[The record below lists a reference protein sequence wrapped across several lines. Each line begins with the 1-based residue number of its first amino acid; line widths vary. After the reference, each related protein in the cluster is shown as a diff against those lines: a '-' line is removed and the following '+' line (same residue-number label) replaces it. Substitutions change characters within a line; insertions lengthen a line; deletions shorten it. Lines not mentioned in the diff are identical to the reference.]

1 MAQREGVIKKSAL
14 CKKVQLLYLQSRINA
29 IIRYAPEFLP
39 FLVQGVDLFVQEPPV
54 RLWMY
59 LRPNN
64 VKSGRDYGQMIDGH
78 RVLVIEYE
86 PLWVPISS
94 LNGREIDFIVRDEV
108 TKDERLIQV
117 CSDLS
122 EGETERRELLAMR
135 EAKAETGISDC
146 VIVTDGEERETED
159 GIKIVPAWK
168 WLLNEG
174 TRNC

>member
-1 MAQREGVIKKSAL
+1 
-14 CKKVQLLYLQSRINA
+14 
-29 IIRYAPEFLP
+29 
-39 FLVQGVDLFVQEPPV
+39 
-54 RLWMY
+54 MY

-78 RVLVIEYE
+78 RVLVREYE